1 MLIVQKFGGS
11 SLADIERLRRAAG
24 ICLEARRRE
33 HKLIVVVSA
42 SGDVTDELVEAA
54 RQIDPRPPLRELDA
68 LMATGEQQSAA
79 LMAIM
84 LRSMGAPAISFSG
97 WQAGIFTGE
106 QHGAAPIGLI
116 MPGRL
121 EAALDE
127 GKIAVV
133 AGFQWL
139 SPLGDVTTLGRGGS
153 DTTAVALSAALGA
166 ARCEIYTD
174 VDGIYTADPRLV
186 TGARLLKEID
196 FRDML
201 ALARAGS
208 QVLHAESVRLAM
220 ANGVDIRL
228 LSSFKSSEGSVVRA
242 LPDGDRP
249 AFAGVTRDSAACTV
263 SAVGRAAGA
272 GTLSELALLL
282 GRAGVPVLGGSAEEG
297 CVSVKVA
304 QAQLLPALELIHS
317 AIIR

>member
-1 MLIVQKFGGS
+1 
-11 SLADIERLRRAAG
+11 
-24 ICLEARRRE
+24 
-33 HKLIVVVSA
+33 
-42 SGDVTDELVEAA
+42 
-54 RQIDPRPPLRELDA
+54 
-68 LMATGEQQSAA
+68 MATGEQQSAA

-133 AGFQWL
+133 AGFQGL